1 MTLAT
6 GIPAGTPKDGFRL
19 SMLIYDT
26 RFRAITIQVVVLILF
41 LLLVGWLVSW
51 PSPVMILLAGLA
63 QGVGTFWNAGWRMRT
78 GADDGND

>member
-6 GIPAGTPKDGFRL
+6 SSPSGAAKEGFRL

-41 LLLVGWLVSW
+41 LRIAFPIPRLRTLD
-51 PSPVMILLAGLA
+51 PSFDACRKDSA
-63 QGVGTFWNAGWRMRT
+63 HANASTPARKR
-78 GADDGND
+78 A

>member
-1 MTLAT
+1 M
-6 GIPAGTPKDGFRL
+6 
-19 SMLIYDT
+19 MLPFT
-26 RFRAITIQVVVLILF
+26 FALT
-41 LLLVGWLVSW
+41 LLVGWLVSW